1 MFLIKKLWTSLVTPL
16 ALSRNMISPLEI
28 LVILMIGFTVYSSL
42 LPITPTK
49 GGWSVSLEWFA
60 SGSGLGVFGFILL
73 ARGLGVGVGIAK
85 KATTV
90 GGVIITFAGAA
101 MIGIAVVYVIWE
113 ITQEFPAVR

>member
-1 MFLIKKLWTSLVTPL
+1 MFLIKRFWTSLTTPL
-16 ALSRNMISPLEI
+16 ALSKNMISPIEI
-28 LVILMIGFTVYSSL
+28 FVILLIGLTVCSSL

-60 SGSGLGVFGFILL
+60 GGSALAVFGLVLIV
-73 ARGLGVGVGIAK
+73 RGLSIGVGIAA

-90 GGVIITFAGAA
+90 GGALIAFAGAA

-113 ITQEFPAVR
+113 ITTELPSVR